1 MCFQV
6 LLFLSHL
13 SWTYSGHTLI
23 LCLSTAFNAFIK
35 LPYTREKVSKHIF
48 YVYLGSKL
56 THLQECLLEMCLG
69 VFHTPS
75 RPICEEAREEHGEAV
90 RDLTRR
96 FFHHL
101 VRHNQLVKGFQL
113 AVDINDYDL
122 FMDIHHVAVRR
133 AVPDLAHAALIKA
146 KAAYNRLDSDSG
158 SRSGSRQ
165 SAPVPS
171 PLALLTGEVDLAPGH
186 MVTQEA
192 RNMVDTTMQPGRT
205 ATFLRTTAAKK
216 ISTNQFRQVSSLYY
230 LRLYFIL
237 LLKDS

>member
-1 MCFQV
+1 
-6 LLFLSHL
+6 
-13 SWTYSGHTLI
+13 
-23 LCLSTAFNAFIK
+23 
-35 LPYTREKVSKHIF
+35 
-48 YVYLGSKL
+48 
-56 THLQECLLEMCLG
+56 MCLG

-133 AVPDLAHAALIKA
+133 GVPDLAHAALIKA
-146 KAAYNRLDSDSG
+146 KAAYSRLDSDSG

-171 PLALLTGEVDLAPGH
+171 PLALLAGEVEQEPGH
-186 MVTQEA
+186 LAALEA
-192 RNMVDTTMQPGRT
+192 REVVDTMQPGRT

-216 ISTNQFRQVSSLYY
+216 ISTNQFRQVS
-230 LRLYFIL
+230 
-237 LLKDS
+237 